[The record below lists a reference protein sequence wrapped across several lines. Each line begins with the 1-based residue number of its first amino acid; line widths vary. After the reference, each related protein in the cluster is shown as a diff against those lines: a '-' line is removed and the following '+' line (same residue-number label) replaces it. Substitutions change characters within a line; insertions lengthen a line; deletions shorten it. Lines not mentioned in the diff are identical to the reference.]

1 MQTFQVASPWHDAA
15 IRDGFGRGW
24 ARVLTVQTD
33 DASNTIRVN
42 SPLRGSFVRSLHS
55 QSDRSLL
62 KIKTLHG
69 DKPVTSDRFTH
80 VALIAPL
87 NFSRSDRRFE
97 SRHIA
102 SHGLLTFRRMVAL
115 LGSANLSRHG

>member
-1 MQTFQVASPWHDAA
+1 MTLQIQTGGILPCED
-15 IRDGFGRGW
+15 
-24 ARVLTVQTD
+24 
-33 DASNTIRVN
+33 
-42 SPLRGSFVRSLHS
+42 RS
-55 QSDRSLL
+55 SDRYIVNQIESLL

-80 VALIAPL
+80 LALIAPL
-87 NFSRSDRRFE
+87 NFCRSDRRLAP
-97 SRHIA
+97 RHIA